1 MNRKIKSP
9 FAPWAWV
16 PQRLP
21 PAAPAHW
28 RQSGKMERG
37 ALGQICTHAEG
48 GTRLRSAHVAYETTR
63 VVVGLGD
70 PVTWS
75 LAGTGRRDG
84 GRVCRKFQMAED
96 LADDLAL
103 RDDGDDP

>member
-1 MNRKIKSP
+1 
-9 FAPWAWV
+9 
-16 PQRLP
+16 
-21 PAAPAHW
+21 
-28 RQSGKMERG
+28 MERG

-84 GRVCRKFQMAED
+84 GWVCSTFQMAKD
-96 LADDLAL
+96 LADHLTL
-103 RDDGDDP
+103 RNNGDEP